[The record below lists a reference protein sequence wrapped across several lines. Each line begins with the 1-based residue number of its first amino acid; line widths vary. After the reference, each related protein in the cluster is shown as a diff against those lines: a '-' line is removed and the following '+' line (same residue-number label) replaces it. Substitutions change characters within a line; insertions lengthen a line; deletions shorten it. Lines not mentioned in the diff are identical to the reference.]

1 MRAFIV
7 IVAHVLRDDA
17 SELRNRFNGNL
28 LGPLCFE
35 LLEKGFYEGVVVHV
49 FNAVHALRDAVV
61 LQPLF
66 VA

>member
-1 MRAFIV
+1 MV

-17 SELRNRFNGNL
+17 SELRNRFYANL
-28 LGPLCFE
+28 LDPLCFE
-35 LLEKGFYEGVVVHV
+35 LLEKGFHEGVVVHV
-49 FNAVHALRDAVV
+49 FNTVHALRDAIM